1 MVNKNQS
8 KRSAG
13 RKKLLLGI
21 LERHRTLQCKIWR
34 ELERNLERRGFTDEI
49 PRIGQLLTADLEL
62 KRAIYVS
69 HRLGDEFLKTLS
81 PKQREVMRWCL
92 RGLRRK
98 AIAEHTGIR
107 LRTVD
112 THLERAR
119 HKCGAHSNEEFTREV
134 PLLN

>member
-34 ELERNLERRGFTDEI
+34 QLERL
-49 PRIGQLLTADLEL
+49 
-62 KRAIYVS
+62 
-69 HRLGDEFLKTLS
+69 
-81 PKQREVMRWCL
+81 
-92 RGLRRK
+92 
-98 AIAEHTGIR
+98 R